1 MLLRH
6 LILFVSIHIFLGIG
20 YASANQA
27 QEQELQELEKVQS
40 NLDTQKEWVKYRYD
54 KSLAECYAYFWM
66 QKCSDKARVI
76 YLKESQAIRDQEI
89 ALHNRQRELNEYL
102 KDEKDQARYADYA
115 DPEKVKE
122 RAQNRANFEEKQ
134 RLRAQRE
141 ADLEERKK
149 DAEKR
154 AQENRKTSPL
164 D

>member
-6 LILFVSIHIFLGIG
+6 LILFVIIQIFLGIG

-27 QEQELQELEKVQS
+27 REQELQELEKVQS
-40 NLDTQKEWVKYRYD
+40 NLDTQRAWVKYRYD
-54 KSLAECYAYFWM
+54 KSLAECYALFWM

-76 YLKESQAIRDQEI
+76 YLKESKVIRDQEI

-141 ADLEERKK
+141 AELEERKK